1 MWARPRVAVLVTV
14 LGAVLAT
21 GGLAACSVRPA
32 PDVAPQ
38 VSVAQASS
46 DAVPTGTPG
55 PEPDFPVRAAFYYQ
69 WFPEGWEQEGVAPYT
84 RFTPSSGRY
93 DSADPATIRRHV
105 AGLRWAGIQAVLVS
119 WWGPQEKSEQQRLP
133 ALLSGAMTAD
143 PQLRIGLYYEREGSS
158 DPSVRELRADL
169 AYIASRYGGSPN
181 YLRVGGRPVVFVYSA
196 DDTSCAVVDRWR
208 AADPGHRFHVVLKV
222 FRGYAECAAQPD
234 GWHQYEPAQ
243 PTSSVAGGPTVDG
256 SFAISPGF
264 WHARPP
270 GSGVADPFLARDLAR
285 WRRGIRA
292 MVASGARWQL
302 VTSFNEW
309 GEGTAVE
316 SAAEWAS
323 ASGWGSYLDAL
334 HDNGR

>member
-1 MWARPRVAVLVTV
+1 
-14 LGAVLAT
+14 
-21 GGLAACSVRPA
+21 
-32 PDVAPQ
+32 
-38 VSVAQASS
+38 
-46 DAVPTGTPG
+46 
-55 PEPDFPVRAAFYYQ
+55 
-69 WFPEGWEQEGVAPYT
+69 
-84 RFTPSSGRY
+84 
-93 DSADPATIRRHV
+93 
-105 AGLRWAGIQAVLVS
+105 
-119 WWGPQEKSEQQRLP
+119 
-133 ALLSGAMTAD
+133 MTAD

-270 GSGVADPFLARDLAR
+270 AGAEWLIRSSPATSPDGAAGSAR
-285 WRRGIRA
+285 WSPQVRA
-292 MVASGARWQL
+292 GNW
-302 VTSFNEW
+302 
-309 GEGTAVE
+309 
-316 SAAEWAS
+316 
-323 ASGWGSYLDAL
+323 
-334 HDNGR
+334 